1 MIFLNVI
8 FNFRFVPNNAIIK
21 LVILRVFPPV
31 LSHWKNKL
39 SITKLIL
46 FLPARNVNRSKSS
59 SQPNFLFVLFSV
71 ASQHIKLG
79 KKLPFKGLLSSPSL
93 ALSWSGNM
101 WLYSSLFSVGLLVLS
116 NALLERTQDHSIGLL
131 LHVVYICF
139 PENNHAPLFLQSRG
153 VLANLK

>member
-79 KKLPFKGLLSSPSL
+79 KKIALQGLTIKPIACTLLIWEHVALFQPLLCRSSSPFKCPTGENPRPLHRPSPPCGLH
-93 ALSWSGNM
+93 
-101 WLYSSLFSVGLLVLS
+101 LFP
-116 NALLERTQDHSIGLL
+116 R
-131 LHVVYICF
+131 
-139 PENNHAPLFLQSRG
+139 
-153 VLANLK
+153 K